1 MKPLR
6 HRDAEMRY
14 SGWAMPTRIKP
25 IKLKPE
31 PNLIQQLWEKYDD
44 VIAFSATYIVLIT
57 ALVVVMK

>member
-1 MKPLR
+1 MKQMR

-14 SGWAMPTRIKP
+14 SGWTIPTRIKP

-31 PNLIQQLWEKYDD
+31 PSLIQRLWEKYDD
-44 VIAFSATYIVLIT
+44 VIAFGATYIVLIT